1 MLQEDISKGQRV
13 EEVDVEVFTDGAW
26 KTVAQ
31 GTTIGYKRMFRFP
44 AVEAEKMRVTIK
56 ASRNIANI
64 CNVAAYYAK
73 PLSDDAANQEWN
85 NLPRESWKV
94 ISNSPLVI
102 DLGKKISLSA
112 FTYAPSKAEAKPD
125 MAFKY
130 SFSVSSDGKNWKTL
144 KKDSE
149 FSNIM
154 NNPIPQTVSVEGADG
169 IKFIRLDAVSVNG
182 TPSVVNINEIGV
194 SVRK

>member
-13 EEVDVEVFTDGAW
+13 EEVDVEVFTDGEW

-102 DLGKKISLSA
+102 DRKEG
-112 FTYAPSKAEAKPD
+112 FTFCIYLCTVQGGSKTRYG
-125 MAFKY
+125 FQI
-130 SFSVSSDGKNWKTL
+130 FFL
-144 KKDSE
+144 C
-149 FSNIM
+149 
-154 NNPIPQTVSVEGADG
+154 
-169 IKFIRLDAVSVNG
+169 KF
-182 TPSVVNINEIGV
+182 
-194 SVRK
+194 